1 MKTLRTSRVFPDSEA
16 SIVHQNGAHLTAP
29 SKGIEII
36 LRIRKTE
43 HDPRCAALVSGDHH
57 VEIGLW
63 FEGKELSDYDGI
75 FFFPRDVG
83 KMLKDAG

>member
-16 SIVHQNGAHLTAP
+16 STVHQNGAHPTAP
-29 SKGIEII
+29 SKGIEVI
-36 LRIRKTE
+36 LRTRKNE
-43 HDPRCAALVSGDHH
+43 HDPSWAELVSGNHH

-75 FFFPRDVG
+75 FFLPRDVG
-83 KMLKDAG
+83 KML